1 MGLFDFFRKSKT
13 ELSDEQEKWNKMW
26 DLWAEK
32 RADTPY
38 AELMTYQSEIN
49 NGGHDQYFLNIEN
62 TGDLQKEMTALK
74 TVLSEKLQKN
84 LQDAY
89 HAYRTVTDN
98 ESDLSAI
105 LTLVEGVVG
114 AAYARYANMLANAW
128 YTLID
133 ETHTVGRPYVSQVS
147 ERLHERIRIVSA
159 HFIWM

>member
-13 ELSDEQEKWNKMW
+13 ELSNEQKKWNKMW

-62 TGDLQKEMTALK
+62 TGDLQKEMTALE

-89 HAYRTVTDN
+89 HAYRTLTDS
-98 ESDLSAI
+98 ESDDDAETI
-105 LTLVEGVVG
+105 LEQCDDIFYQNEEEINRILREY
-114 AAYARYANMLANAW
+114 AAKMKL
-128 YTLID
+128 
-133 ETHTVGRPYVSQVS
+133 
-147 ERLHERIRIVSA
+147 
-159 HFIWM
+159 